1 MKLCI
6 NVDNVVYP
14 LIMWCDHLRNRKVKT
29 TLIYVNRKG
38 SECTFQVGYSLVRC
52 EVENTWQQPFKA
64 FQNNLRQLTWK
75 NQSLREKQ
83 ERHYAAGFTKT
94 SFNLNQLFPSHLFLY
109 PLKALENLL
118 VLRSFQ
124 EVQNGCIENKWFN
137 PWKFSLEE
145 FKLNVIL
152 SSTEIIF
159 IG

>member
-29 TLIYVNRKG
+29 TLIYVNRKD

-64 FQNNLRQLTWK
+64 FQNNLHQLTWK

-94 SFNLNQLFPSHLFLY
+94 SFNLHQLFPNHLFLY
-109 PLKALENLL
+109 SLKALENLL
-118 VLRSFQ
+118 FL
-124 EVQNGCIENKWFN
+124 
-137 PWKFSLEE
+137 
-145 FKLNVIL
+145 
-152 SSTEIIF
+152 
-159 IG
+159 